1 MIIQCPDHY
10 HSNPAST
17 RDQKSAS
24 NELGRRLVTLNL
36 IIQTLW
42 VNDRLQIRVSYGAR
56 SANWNGNS
64 KVVAKPVTTS
74 GRWDI
79 SIISCELHSHRCSMV
94 SMFYCCN
101 KCQDMMYC
109 IYTNRRM
116 TPCLLNSQFV
126 FHKLGLAKAFQL
138 HFVCLASHRF

>member
-1 MIIQCPDHY
+1 MIIQCPDHN

-79 SIISCELHSHRCSMV
+79 SIISCELYSHRCSMV
-94 SMFYCCN
+94 QCSIAAINAKTWCTAFTQTAEWLFVYWIRNLCS
-101 KCQDMMYC
+101 
-109 IYTNRRM
+109 TN
-116 TPCLLNSQFV
+116 
-126 FHKLGLAKAFQL
+126 
-138 HFVCLASHRF
+138 